1 MNWGED
7 KEDVERR
14 SVVEQNRV
22 RFDKNIKKYPE
33 TFIQLFFIFSK
44 KIYPNYT
51 TFRRENSV
59 YNISCTIL
67 GIDLSKAR
75 KVISNDLYPELI
87 K

>member
-33 TFIQLFFIFSK
+33 TFIQLFYILQKNLS
-44 KIYPNYT
+44 
-51 TFRRENSV
+51 TFHRENSV
-59 YNISCTIL
+59 YNISCTKWSL
-67 GIDLSKAR
+67 GSIYR
-75 KVISNDLYPELI
+75 KLE